1 MFSGLLLPPSSVK
14 SHVSHILRMMQASSH
29 YGQQHQ
35 VPFNLGGALPR
46 ASFGQYQG
54 PVMGNQQ
61 LQHSHLPGQGFSYSS
76 AGSQANAHL
85 FADSQQFRN
94 QQPAGSQAYGNHD
107 LASQM
112 LLQRLQQQSYSQAPQ
127 GGAGLDRFFNPLAF
141 SNAQNAHVPA
151 IPVSAAGCRG
161 IICCCCS
168 CASAWF
174 AAHYD
179 IPMPFGQNA
188 LISHKP
194 LIVLKSKGFCFAY
207 LHFLCTCRTRREACQ
222 NWKQ

>member
-1 MFSGLLLPPSSVK
+1 
-14 SHVSHILRMMQASSH
+14 MQASSQ
-29 YGQQHQ
+29 YGQQHH

-61 LQHSHLPGQGFSYSS
+61 SHLPGQGYSYPS

-94 QQPAGSQAYGNHD
+94 QQPAGSQAYGNND

-127 GGAGLDRFFNPLAF
+127 GGAGLDRFFNPSAF
-141 SNAQNAHVPA
+141 SNAQNARVPA
-151 IPVSAAGCRG
+151 IPVSAAE
-161 IICCCCS
+161 
-168 CASAWF
+168 
-174 AAHYD
+174 Y
-179 IPMPFGQNA
+179 Q
-188 LISHKP
+188 
-194 LIVLKSKGFCFAY
+194 
-207 LHFLCTCRTRREACQ
+207 
-222 NWKQ
+222 

>member
-1 MFSGLLLPPSSVK
+1 MIADDVWSLASALQCVYLD
-14 SHVSHILRMMQASSH
+14 VSHFLDILQASSH

-35 VPFNLGGALPR
+35 LPFNLGGAAPR

-61 LQHSHLPGQGFSYSS
+61 LQQTHLPGHGFSYPT
-76 AGSQANAHL
+76 AGSQANAQL

-94 QQPAGSQAYGNHD
+94 QQPAGSQAYGNND

-112 LLQRLQQQSYSQAPQ
+112 LLQRLQQQSYSQAPH

-151 IPVSAAGCRG
+151 IPVSAAGCR
-161 IICCCCS
+161 
-168 CASAWF
+168 
-174 AAHYD
+174 
-179 IPMPFGQNA
+179 
-188 LISHKP
+188 
-194 LIVLKSKGFCFAY
+194 
-207 LHFLCTCRTRREACQ
+207 
-222 NWKQ
+222 

>member
-1 MFSGLLLPPSSVK
+1 MHSLVTDCPAGTATPSANIMELLQLSVADGVW
-14 SHVSHILRMMQASSH
+14 SLASALQCVYLCVSHFLHVVQASPQ

-61 LQHSHLPGQGFSYSS
+61 SHLPGQGYSYPS

-94 QQPAGSQAYGNHD
+94 HQQPAGSQAYGNND

-141 SNAQNAHVPA
+141 SNAQNARVPA
-151 IPVSAAGCRG
+151 IAVRAAE
-161 IICCCCS
+161 
-168 CASAWF
+168 
-174 AAHYD
+174 Y
-179 IPMPFGQNA
+179 Q
-188 LISHKP
+188 
-194 LIVLKSKGFCFAY
+194 
-207 LHFLCTCRTRREACQ
+207 
-222 NWKQ
+222 